1 MLKDFLKTTALSLIA
16 MSLVGVAYAWT
27 EPGQSPPNSNVS
39 SPITVGAISQYKS
52 GAIGVGGVLW
62 GNSNAIFDGKVGIG
76 TASPGYKLDV
86 AGQIR
91 SNSGGFVF
99 PDGTTQTT
107 AATTATKSPA
117 IYQCPQ
123 WGCGCLNQL
132 STSSTCTNC
141 DPLQVSC
148 SFVGY
153 LVQ

>member
-1 MLKDFLKTTALSLIA
+1 MLKDFLKIAALSLIA

-27 EPGQSPPNSNVS
+27 EPSQSPPNSNVS
-39 SPITVGAISQYKS
+39 SPVTVGAISQYKS

-62 GNSNAIFDGKVGIG
+62 GNSNAIFDGNVGIG
-76 TASPGYKLDV
+76 TSSPGYKLDV
-86 AGQIR
+86 AGQIK

-117 IYQCPQ
+117 IYQCPN
-123 WGCGCLNQL
+123 WECRCSGQL
-132 STSSTCTNC
+132 TTSSTCTDCGLIDIN
-141 DPLQVSC
+141 C
-148 SFVGY
+148 SFLGY